1 MEMEIMVVGVVCG
14 VWRERARPLSQGAQ
28 PSGVQCFVCGLL
40 YTYVFSFVW
49 TCGRQWWVCS
59 VDCLPHCSWPSTTA
73 LPVVLS
79 PFSKIGQKPH
89 LFVNAG
95 APFWEGA
102 SPPTPSP
109 HTHGGSRTCG
119 ARMGYF
125 EKMARGWSKHAH
137 GVSSATSGCCCCET
151 SLWHALSMFHTVS
164 RRCRGWGGENPLRS
178 KLLEPRA
185 SWREL
190 GCWAR
195 QGRHAAL
202 LFFAKGLRAH
212 VDREVNSGFGLLL
225 APWPTIFL
233 GLLRAASAWIST
245 RRF

>member
-1 MEMEIMVVGVVCG
+1 V
-14 VWRERARPLSQGAQ
+14 
-28 PSGVQCFVCGLL
+28 GVQCRLPASLL
-40 YTYVFSFVW
+40 LAFHHSPARCSFSILKDW
-49 TCGRQWWVCS
+49 AEAPPLCECRCALLGRR
-59 VDCLPHCSWPSTTA
+59 
-73 LPVVLS
+73 
-79 PFSKIGQKPH
+79 F
-89 LFVNAG
+89 
-95 APFWEGA
+95 
-102 SPPTPSP
+102 PTNTLTS
-109 HTHGGSRTCG
+109 HTRCFTDMWGE
-119 ARMGYF
+119 AGYF

-137 GVSSATSGCCCCET
+137 GVSSATSGCCCYET